1 MKAEECFSLSFREES
16 FLYITKKVQSVQ
28 CKARNEEFSVSRNAQ
43 FSVDKKYRKYSK
55 MHGCFIEK
63 FFMVNLLETLHSFR
77 CNLIISHVPSQIIFG
92 PGPDQ
97 TQEHDLNPK
106 SLSLTIPL
114 NEASCNDVIEKTP
127 RLCVC
132 VRL

>member
-1 MKAEECFSLSFREES
+1 
-16 FLYITKKVQSVQ
+16 
-28 CKARNEEFSVSRNAQ
+28 
-43 FSVDKKYRKYSK
+43 

-92 PGPDQ
+92 LGPDQ

-106 SLSLTIPL
+106 SLSLMIPL
-114 NEASCNDVIEKTP
+114 NEASCNDVIEKTL

-132 VRL
+132 AFVIPQIQLTADGKRSHDPIPAFRLTFLPRREQVSSLYTFPAETLAFANVP